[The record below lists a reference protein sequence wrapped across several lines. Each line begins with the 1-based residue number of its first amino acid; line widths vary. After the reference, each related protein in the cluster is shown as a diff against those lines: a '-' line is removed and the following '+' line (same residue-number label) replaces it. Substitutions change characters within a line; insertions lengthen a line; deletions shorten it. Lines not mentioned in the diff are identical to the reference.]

1 MANLNNVPSK
11 ENILNMSKLLKVFA
25 DDTRLKILYSLLD
38 GEKCV
43 SQIQQEVEMSQSAVS
58 HQLSVLRSSNLVR
71 RVKRANLAIYC
82 LADEH
87 IKTILQM
94 VYDHILEV

>member
-43 SQIQQEVEMSQSAVS
+43 SQIQRKVEMSQSAVS

-82 LADEH
+82 LADDH

>member
-58 HQLSVLRSSNLVR
+58 HQLSVLRNSNLVR

>member
-1 MANLNNVPSK
+1 MVNLNNVPSK

>member
-1 MANLNNVPSK
+1 MSSLNNVPSK
-11 ENILNMSKLLKVFA
+11 ENILSVSKLLKVFA
-25 DDTRLKILYSLLD
+25 DDTRLKILYSLLE
-38 GEKCV
+38 GGKCV
-43 SQIQQEVEMSQSAVS
+43 SQIQQEVGMSQSAVS
-58 HQLSVLRSSNLVR
+58 HQLSVLRNNNLVR
-71 RVKRANLAIYC
+71 RTKMANLAIYC